1 MLKNVQFRVEADL
14 KTKAE
19 GLFSD
24 LGMDMPTA
32 FRMFLK
38 KSVETQSIPFRIEKE
53 SHFSKKETRELLHAL
68 KQIKKGEAIAGP
80 FKNSKAILDY
90 LHNEGTH

>member
-1 MLKNVQFRVEADL
+1 MLKNVQFRVESDL

-19 GLFSD
+19 VLFSE

-32 FRMFLK
+32 FRMFLR
-38 KSVETQSIPFRIEKE
+38 KSVETKSIPFRVEKE
-53 SHFSKKETRELLHAL
+53 PHFSKKEIRELLHTL
-68 KQIKKGEAIAGP
+68 KQIKKGEGVAGP
-80 FKNSKAILDY
+80 FKNSRTILDY